1 MIDVKSV
8 SSQECPLRITT
19 LSLIPLAVKTLTSI
33 SSQIVAR
40 DMTLAR
46 EQIQVAAD
54 SLLRD
59 QGYPQSLLYILRAG
73 GLSTEQIRAL
83 PTPSF
88 DENTGEITHDYFL
101 IIRDYFGVDEEML
114 PSRYHSTSPVRKPG
128 NHLASDPRKWTRDE
142 GVQYFGSGEAS
153 SFSRPRSAPPL
164 SQQSMHMHSHFGSPV
179 ITPLRRLTYDMPTT
193 PPTTIDGR
201 NLMRANNAARAFT
214 PINRAGRPGH
224 TQPATPPGQGT
235 PRHNMASP
243 ADPNAKHSAFVTI
256 WVQVVTLDVP
266 D

>member
-1 MIDVKSV
+1 M
-8 SSQECPLRITT
+8 SSQDYDPELDSISREDPN
-19 LSLIPLAVKTLTSI
+19 I

-101 IIRDYFGVDEEML
+101 IIRDYFGVDPRVL
-114 PSRYHSTSPVRKPG
+114 TVANVG
-128 NHLASDPRKWTRDE
+128 NR
-142 GVQYFGSGEAS
+142 
-153 SFSRPRSAPPL
+153 
-164 SQQSMHMHSHFGSPV
+164 
-179 ITPLRRLTYDMPTT
+179 
-193 PPTTIDGR
+193 
-201 NLMRANNAARAFT
+201 
-214 PINRAGRPGH
+214 
-224 TQPATPPGQGT
+224 
-235 PRHNMASP
+235 
-243 ADPNAKHSAFVTI
+243 
-256 WVQVVTLDVP
+256 
-266 D
+266 